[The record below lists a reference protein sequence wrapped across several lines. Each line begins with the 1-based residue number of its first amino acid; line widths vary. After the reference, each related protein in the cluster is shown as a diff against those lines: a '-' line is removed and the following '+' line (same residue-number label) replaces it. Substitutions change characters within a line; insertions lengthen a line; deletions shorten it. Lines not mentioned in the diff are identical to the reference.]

1 MGASKQGFGLGLEEY
16 VIRVG
21 LEHYEPELYN
31 LYNLGIG
38 IDPRGQATAIN
49 Q

>member
-1 MGASKQGFGLGLEEY
+1 MKQGFGLGLEEY

-31 LYNLGIG
+31 LGIG